1 MSGTVSEYP
10 EWYVPGYGTEK
21 VAPFL
26 RSLVELTRPQ
36 RILEIGMGY
45 TTPFLLEGLSNNTES
60 LIWDSNCNS
69 DYLYKEYLPKFVVV
83 DDQSLD
89 PEQASGR
96 RSDLEKNPLV
106 SFIEG
111 NMFYVVDEVRKDG
124 PYDLVWFD
132 CGGPEEYEFFV
143 KNYWDMVKEY
153 ALFHFTYF
161 KGEPNRNNDILST
174 IDDYTYR
181 MDIVEPHKFKQGSI
195 TMFRKS

>member
-60 LIWDSNCNS
+60 LIWDSNCN
-69 DYLYKEYLPKFVVV
+69 KEYLTKEYVPKFVVV

>member
-60 LIWDSNCNS
+60 LIWDSNC
-69 DYLYKEYLPKFVVV
+69 DKEYLTKEYLPKFVVV

-89 PEQASGR
+89 PEQAPGR

-161 KGEPNRNNDILST
+161 KGEPNRNNDVLST